1 MATINENLDVLEVL
15 KDDIKEAIVR
25 KGVVIDDSTPFTD
38 YATKIDE
45 ISSGGDYPEKSVIRH
60 GMKLGYSNFE
70 TPDYLVFADDVT
82 DFSFMFYN
90 CPNLRE
96 LPDINTIN
104 ATNMAGMFYTCGSLI
119 NSPNMDTSNV
129 EDMSSMFSSC
139 GNLTTISPIDT
150 SNVTTMSYMFS
161 DCGNLI
167 SIPELN
173 TSNVRDMSNMF
184 TNCTNLL
191 TIPELDCSSLEW
203 LPRDIFYG
211 CTYLR
216 NVGGFTNLRQS
227 IDLASCVVLSQ
238 QSLNNIISK
247 LIPIEERKAIRFY
260 EGLEG
265 YFSEEM
271 IASATEKNWI
281 ISFTNFEW

>member
-45 ISSGGDYPEKSVIRH
+45 ISSGGDYPEISVIRK

-82 DFSFMFYN
+82 DFSFMFYS
-90 CPNLRE
+90 CGGLRS
-96 LPDINTIN
+96 LPDINTSN
-104 ATNMAGMFYTCGSLI
+104 ATNMTAMFYTCGNLE
-119 NSPNMDTSNV
+119 NAPNMDTSKVTSMN
-129 EDMSSMFSSC
+129 SMFNSC
-139 GNLTTISPIDT
+139 TNLLTIPS
-150 SNVTTMSYMFS
+150 
-161 DCGNLI
+161 
-167 SIPELN
+167 LN
-173 TSNVRDMSNMF
+173 TSNVTDMGYMF

-191 TIPELDCSSLEW
+191 TIPELDCSSLESI
-203 LPRDIFYG
+203 PNDMFYG
-211 CTYLR
+211 CTYLE
-216 NVGGFTNLRQS
+216 NVGGFTNLRYS
-227 IDLASCVVLSQ
+227 IDLGSCIVLSQ

-247 LIPIEERKAIRFY
+247 LIPVEETRTIRFY
-260 EGLEG
+260 TNLEWR
-265 YFSEEM
+265 FSEEM

-281 ISFTNFEW
+281 ISFSEFAG